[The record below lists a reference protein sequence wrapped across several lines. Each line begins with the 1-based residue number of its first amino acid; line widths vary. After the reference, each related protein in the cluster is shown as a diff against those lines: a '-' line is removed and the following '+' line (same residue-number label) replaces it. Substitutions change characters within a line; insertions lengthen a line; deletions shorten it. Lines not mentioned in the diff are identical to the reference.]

1 MKVLHVFDL
10 FTPHGG
16 GTVDLL
22 YKITRAMALR
32 GHEVTIY
39 AGDYD
44 IDPEYIASLPE
55 VRVCLFRCLSHLGGF
70 YFMPGIIRG
79 FRDNLKQFDIVHL
92 HTTRSF
98 QNIVAHHYAKKYAI
112 PYVLD
117 AHGSLPRAVPGER
130 GVKWLLKWLF
140 DIFFG
145 NRIVRDA
152 SKVVAETQVGIN
164 EYADFGVEAE
174 RVVLIPP
181 PFDTDAFS
189 QLPPEGLFRKQYQL
203 GDKQVFMFLGRIHW
217 IKGIDFLVASFAE
230 LAKTNADAV
239 LVIVGNDDGYKA
251 TLEELI
257 DKLGIVDKVLFTGF
271 LGGDDKLAALVD
283 ADAVIQT
290 SRYEQGAWAPFEA
303 VLCGTPI
310 IVSSNSGAGEDVRK
324 IDAGYLVEYG
334 NISDLKGKMEYVIS
348 NRAEARDKT
357 RKAKEYIIGNMSI
370 EKGIEKYENLYK
382 SIAGGK
388 RQ

>member
-1 MKVLHVFDL
+1 MRVLHVFDL

-22 YKITRAMALR
+22 YKITRAMVLR

-44 IDPEYIASLPE
+44 IDPGYIASLPE

-324 IDAGYLVEYG
+324 IDAGYLVEFG

-348 NRAEARDKT
+348 NRAEALDKT